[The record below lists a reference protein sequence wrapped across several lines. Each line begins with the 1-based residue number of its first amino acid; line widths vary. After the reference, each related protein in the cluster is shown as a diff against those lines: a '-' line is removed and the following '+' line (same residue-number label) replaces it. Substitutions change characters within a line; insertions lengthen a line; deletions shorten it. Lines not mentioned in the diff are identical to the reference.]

1 MTDKILII
9 AEKPS
14 VAADLVKSLPGKFVK
29 EKTHFE
35 GDQYVVSYAIG
46 HLVTICFPEEIDP
59 AYQKWE
65 MNNLPILPESFP
77 LKGLEGTKSQ
87 LSALQKL
94 IRRRDIRQIIN
105 ACDAG
110 REGELIF
117 KYIIKYVWNSSV
129 AEKSFKRLW
138 LQSMTADSIRAAFA
152 SLRDNAEMLPL
163 EDTALCRS
171 ESDWLIGIN
180 ATRALT
186 GYNSRKGGFFLTPC
200 GRVQTPTLSLLV
212 KRERARLEFIAK
224 PYWSLHGV
232 FSDKDQAYEGKWID
246 TAFARETSE
255 PLDRADRIWQREDA
269 LAIIAKCSGKPASVE
284 EHSNSRKGGFF
295 LTPCGRVQTP
305 TLSLLVKRE
314 RARLD
319 FIARPYW
326 SLHGVFSDKNQSYE
340 GKWIDTA
347 FARETSEPLDRADR
361 IWQKEDALA
370 IIAKCSGKPAS
381 VEEHSKKNSQ
391 NSPPLYDLTLLQR
404 EANSRFGFSAKNTL
418 AIAQALYEK
427 HKVLTYPRTDS
438 KHLPEDYLQTVKDIL
453 QRQTTWE
460 FGVFAQEVL
469 NKKYVRADKRIFNNS
484 KISDHHAIIPTN
496 LLPSRLTE
504 PEAKIY
510 QLVVQRFLSVFF
522 PPAVFLTT
530 RRLSLVEGETFL
542 TEGKIL
548 LEAGWKAIYG
558 NTSGDGQERTLAPI
572 PANSQICC
580 GEITLADHETTPPP
594 RFNEATLLS
603 AMENSDKL
611 VEDEELAEAMKER
624 GLGTPA
630 TRAAIIEKLIKE
642 KYVVREGKD
651 LTPTGK
657 AFELLALLE
666 AMRIE
671 VLASPEMTGEWE
683 YKLNRML
690 KGQFTREK
698 FMNEI
703 RGVTQQII
711 DRVKNFEKAEVRPEA
726 SFSPVEGVRYFS
738 SPTAY
743 ISEDNKISIR
753 KILGGRMLAE
763 QEVLALLQ
771 GKTLGPFND
780 FRSKKGKPFTASVR
794 LLNSKIEFL
803 FAASIDEL
811 DKKSIKEGT
820 ILGLSPIDQTPVF
833 ATPMAFMSESALGGD
848 EKKGLKISKTILS
861 KEIGENHV
869 KQLLGEGKTELIQGF
884 ISKKKKPFDAYLLLA
899 KNGTLSFE
907 FPPRKEKTQKQNS
920 LTVPKE
926 KGKNSHE
933 TD

>member
-77 LKGLEGTKSQ
+77 LKGLEGTKGQ

-212 KRERARLEFIAK
+212 KRERARLDFIAK

-284 EHSNSRKGGFF
+284 EHS
-295 LTPCGRVQTP
+295 
-305 TLSLLVKRE
+305 
-314 RARLD
+314 
-319 FIARPYW
+319 
-326 SLHGVFSDKNQSYE
+326 
-340 GKWIDTA
+340 
-347 FARETSEPLDRADR
+347 
-361 IWQKEDALA
+361 
-370 IIAKCSGKPAS
+370 
-381 VEEHSKKNSQ
+381 KKNSQ
-391 NSPPLYDLTLLQR
+391 SSPPLYDLTLLQR

-418 AIAQALYEK
+418 AIAQALYER

-460 FGVFAQEVL
+460 FGVFAKEAL
-469 NKKYVRADKRIFNNS
+469 DKKFVRADKRIFNNS

-496 LLPSRLTE
+496 LLPNRLTE

-558 NTSGDGQERTLAPI
+558 NTSGDGQERTLAPV
-572 PANSQICC
+572 PANSHICC
-580 GEITLADHETTPPP
+580 TEITLADHETTPPP

-690 KGQFTREK
+690 KGQFTRDK

-711 DRVKNFEKAEVRPEA
+711 DRVKNFEKGEVRPEA

-907 FPPRKEKTQKQNS
+907 FPPRKEKIQRQNS